1 MKHSQKENEYY
12 HLNSNNKRKRGP
24 GRPTKQDIIERA
36 NIQDKKDKLQCIKK
50 LKTMHSSSSNDNNNN
65 ITENHGKHLVR
76 YYRHTPFLTILEGYY
91 SKRVGDQ
98 VVAFKRDQ
106 EKYYYGR
113 IVDLSPSLI
122 FVHFEGW
129 PPDQADWI
137 DYNNIL
143 TSQQSSNQITYGPK
157 GKESKTSW
165 ENYKAFYYSS
175 NGIESR
181 KNTGLVSDAHMSLH
195 DCPCQSEKVIHP
207 ERPDRITSIF
217 EALHAKR

>member
-1 MKHSQKENEYY
+1 MKHSQKEKY
-12 HLNSNNKRKRGP
+12 HLNPNKKRRRGP
-24 GRPTKQDIIERA
+24 GRPSKQEMLER
-36 NIQDKKDKLQCIKK
+36 QDKKDKLQYIKK
-50 LKTMHSSSSNDNNNN
+50 LKAMHTNNDNM
-65 ITENHGKHLVR
+65 TENHGKAFQC
-76 YYRHTPFLTILEGYY
+76 YRHTVFNCCVGYY
-91 SKRVGDQ
+91 AKRVGDQ

-113 IVDLSPSLI
+113 IVDLGPSLI

-137 DYNNIL
+137 NYSNIL
-143 TSQQSSNQITYGPK
+143 SSQQNSDQISYGPK
-157 GKESKTSW
+157 GKESKASW
-165 ENYKAFYYSS
+165 EDYKTFYYSS
-175 NGIESR
+175 TGIKSR
-181 KNTGLVSDAHMSLH
+181 QNTGLVSDAHMSLH

>member
-1 MKHSQKENEYY
+1 MLVAYY
-12 HLNSNNKRKRGP
+12 
-24 GRPTKQDIIERA
+24 A
-36 NIQDKKDKLQCIKK
+36 
-50 LKTMHSSSSNDNNNN
+50 
-65 ITENHGKHLVR
+65 
-76 YYRHTPFLTILEGYY
+76 
-91 SKRVGDQ
+91 KRVGDQ

-106 EKYYYGR
+106 EKYFYGR

-137 DYNNIL
+137 EFHNIL
-143 TSQQSSNQITYGPK
+143 TCQQINNQISYGPK
-157 GKESKTSW
+157 GKESKASW
-165 ENYKAFYYSS
+165 EDYKTFYYSS
-175 NGIESR
+175 TGIESR

-195 DCPCQSEKVIHP
+195 DCPCQSQKVIHP